1 MSLIQKPD
9 PTDAET
15 LEDFETTMGD
25 ALRVGLTTIHDAG
38 SWPSTIAFF
47 QRQVLILLY
56 AQPRLTFTPYRMTDE
71 GRLPVSLATCT
82 IIGTILTS

>member
-1 MSLIQKPD
+1 MSLIKRPA

-38 SWPSTIAFF
+38 SSPSIIAFF
-47 QRQVLILLY
+47 QRQVLLSPYTRFALM
-56 AQPRLTFTPYRMTDE
+56 PRRLADE
-71 GRLPVSLATCT
+71 GRLPVSLVTSKVA
-82 IIGTILTS
+82 GTILTS